1 MDEQPKFTPEQRE
14 EILRKA
20 RETIAMID
28 EMRVRDDWVEREREL
43 AVSNILQFRKPPEP
57 EPPKRTYSDEKIQR
71 LINQTAEDTRQM
83 FEQHREWCN
92 SLIQGQIDE
101 HSEAVGEAIA
111 TYSQRYLET
120 DISALQG
127 EVAALRSDVANLQ
140 NELQRIA
147 SRLDTIEYE
156 RSASNV
162 IDIRQPGAKP
172 A

>member
-1 MDEQPKFTPEQRE
+1 MQPKGGGKHD
-14 EILRKA
+14 ILPVAPSGDR
-20 RETIAMID
+20 
-28 EMRVRDDWVEREREL
+28 
-43 AVSNILQFRKPPEP
+43 AVMLVDGVPHLLLGTGAVLK
-57 EPPKRTYSDEKIQR
+57 
-71 LINQTAEDTRQM
+71 
-83 FEQHREWCN
+83 QHREWCN